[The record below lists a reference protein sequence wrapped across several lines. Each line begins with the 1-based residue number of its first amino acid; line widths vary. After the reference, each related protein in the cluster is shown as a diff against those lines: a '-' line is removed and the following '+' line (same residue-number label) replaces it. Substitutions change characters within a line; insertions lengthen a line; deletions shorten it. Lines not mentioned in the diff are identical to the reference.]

1 MVQDNGEDIIELTQV
16 IPDDT
21 LEDDGQD
28 IIELTDI
35 EPGEIE
41 NDAGVDTGDH
51 GIIDLSEPILDDPE
65 TDSANQDSPLSAEMT
80 AEDTDTTAQPAPVS
94 DISQEALQVALERVI
109 EKKFSETIEKILFEV
124 MEKVIQKEIADIKAS
139 LQKDLDEIGN
149 A

>member
-16 IPDDT
+16 MPEDT
-21 LEDDGQD
+21 SGDQD

-35 EPGEIE
+35 NAGDNDAVASVDEPGDGDD
-41 NDAGVDTGDH
+41 NAQDDT
-51 GIIDLSEPILDDPE
+51 ILDLGEPIPDEPEPESDP
-65 TDSANQDSPLSAEMT
+65 SALT
-80 AEDTDTTAQPAPVS
+80 
-94 DISQEALQVALERVI
+94 DISHEALEAALERVI
-109 EKKFSETIEKILFEV
+109 ERKFSETIEKILFEV